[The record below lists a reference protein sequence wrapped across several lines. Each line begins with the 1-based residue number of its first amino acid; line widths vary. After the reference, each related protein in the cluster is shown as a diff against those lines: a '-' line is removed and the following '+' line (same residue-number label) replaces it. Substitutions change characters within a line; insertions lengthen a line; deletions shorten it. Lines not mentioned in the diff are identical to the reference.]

1 MYWLLRCLSA
11 LPTLIG
17 VSLFAFLV
25 IHFAPGDPL
34 SSLLQGEASDA
45 VAARLREHYG
55 LDQPFVA
62 QYFRWLSN
70 MAVGDFGSSIALG
83 QPVGPILFDAI
94 GNTLKIL
101 LPAAVLAVGGGWWLG
116 NRAGRARTPAGR
128 HLLSILLP
136 SLVSIPPYWLGMVLV
151 AALAVA
157 VGWLPAMGMGPARE
171 LGGVFS
177 VDGALH
183 LVLPTVT
190 LAAGTIGIL
199 ARSTKAAVESA
210 AQLDFVE
217 AMRARGASEKKINR
231 RIAMNVAPGLA
242 SLYGL
247 QVAYLFGAAILVES
261 VFAWPGLGSF
271 LINAIQHRDFPSIQA
286 ALLVL
291 GVAFVLLNLL
301 ADIVQGTLDPRVR
314 R

>member
-190 LAAGTIGIL
+190 LAAGTIGSRRG
-199 ARSTKAAVESA
+199 AERAAVS
-210 AQLDFVE
+210 
-217 AMRARGASEKKINR
+217 
-231 RIAMNVAPGLA
+231 
-242 SLYGL
+242 
-247 QVAYLFGAAILVES
+247 
-261 VFAWPGLGSF
+261 
-271 LINAIQHRDFPSIQA
+271 
-286 ALLVL
+286 
-291 GVAFVLLNLL
+291 
-301 ADIVQGTLDPRVR
+301 
-314 R
+314 